1 MGLGTDKKEA
11 KVKKRKGI
19 KGLENPLS
27 GYMFIAPQILLL
39 TVFVLYPVFLGFRMS
54 LFQHSYATETFVGL
68 ENYITLFNDPVF
80 IRSIINTFIFIIGI
94 VGLTIAFSLFV
105 STTVFDKNP
114 KYLTFI
120 RGSYYLPVMVSMVVM
135 SIIWN
140 FFLNPANG
148 LISYLLSEVGI
159 ENINMLGN
167 KNTVLGVII
176 FVTFVGNVGQAIVLY
191 IASMI
196 GIPADYFEAADID
209 GASRW
214 HKIKHI
220 LIPLVRPTTIYLV
233 ITNVVMVLKIFVVI
247 QLLTGGGP
255 NNASVTLMY
264 FLYQNAFEYN
274 NIGVA
279 AAVGVIMFLVALV
292 LAVPQLRGYMGD
304 NKK

>member
-1 MGLGTDKKEA
+1 
-11 KVKKRKGI
+11 
-19 KGLENPLS
+19 
-27 GYMFIAPQILLL
+27 MFIAPQILLL